1 MTAGRLRVAGVQ
13 HDIVWERPRRTFDAL
28 TPQIERAA
36 GTGADFIAVTEMF
49 GGGFSMNTAVVA
61 EPIDG
66 PSLTYLLEAA
76 QRHDVVLCG
85 SIPTHHPDHD
95 RPINRL
101 VVVDRSGL
109 LGDYAKIH
117 PFSFSGED
125 RHYSAGRDFLTL
137 DLSGVRTTF
146 FVCYD
151 LRFADEFWATA
162 ADTDLYVVVANWP
175 AARRLHW
182 QTLLRAR
189 AIENQAYVLGVN
201 RVGLSGDDGAS
212 DRLAHAGDSALV
224 DPLGEYLATA
234 AGIETLVTGPVD
246 ADVVRDVRRRF
257 PFQVDRR

>member
-1 MTAGRLRVAGVQ
+1 MTTGQLRVTGVQ
-13 HDIVWERPRRTFDAL
+13 HDIVWERPNDTFESL
-28 TPQIERAA
+28 GPQIERAA
-36 GTGADFIAVTEMF
+36 GTGADLIAVTEMF
-49 GGGFSMNTAVVA
+49 AAGFSMNTEVVA

-66 PSLTYLLEAA
+66 PSITFLVEAA
-76 QRHDVVLCG
+76 QRHGVMLCG
-85 SIPTHHPDHD
+85 SIPSHHPDHA

-101 VVVDRSGL
+101 VVVDGNGL
-109 LGDYAKIH
+109 LGEYAKIH

-137 DLSGVRTTF
+137 ELSGVRTTF

-175 AARRLHW
+175 GARRLHW

-201 RVGLSGDDGAS
+201 RVGLDGHDGAP
-212 DRLAHAGDSALV
+212 DRLAYTGDSALV
-224 DPLGEYLATA
+224 DPLGEHLATA
-234 AGIETLVTGPVD
+234 AGIETIVTGLVD
-246 ADVVRDVRRRF
+246 AAEVRGVRHRF
-257 PFQVDRR
+257 PFQADRR